1 MIYNVP
7 VDAFGPLGTRNGDLI
22 AICNIVEWMRKEKN
36 DPSIQFFLAPGV
48 LNKEDYIQKFFSFL
62 CEITDYFS
70 KTPGNQVLEFHNI
83 GVWDFRDIIGDH
95 VKIRNYYHTVE
106 DKVVIFPVYDAQ
118 YNVQRNWSM
127 EIMNDVLNEC
137 RVRYPDHK
145 RLICAKDSPPKG
157 LIDTTGFEVST
168 DFLNNIHH
176 IMTSRVFYGG
186 DTGVSHFASVLDNG
200 PELNYIY
207 SSRCLIHTLPF
218 YYLSERRGNLRTYW
232 LDFVGEA
239 RWKI

>member
-22 AICNIVEWMRKEKN
+22 AICNIIEWMRKEKN
-36 DPSIQFFLAPGV
+36 DSSIQFYLPHI
-48 LNKEDYIQKFFSFL
+48 LNKEDYIQRFYSFL
-62 CEITDYFS
+62 CNKTDYFS
-70 KTPGNQVLEFHNI
+70 KTKGEKVLEFSNI

-95 VKIRNYYHTVE
+95 VIIKNDHVKQK
-106 DKVVIFPVYDAQ
+106 KVVVFPVYDAQ
-118 YNVQRNWSM
+118 YNVQRNWST
-127 EIMNDVLNEC
+127 EVLNDILKEC
-137 RVRYPDHK
+137 REKYPDHQK
-145 RLICAKDSPPKG
+145 FICAKDIPPEG
-157 LIDTTGFEVST
+157 LFDYSGFKVST
-168 DFLNNIHH
+168 DFMANIGH
-176 IMTSRVFYGG
+176 IMDAEVFYGG

-218 YYLSERRGNLRTYW
+218 YYLSERKGNLKTYW
-232 LDFVGEA
+232 LDFVGNA

>member
-22 AICNIVEWMRKEKN
+22 AICNIIEWMRKEKN
-36 DPSIQFFLAPGV
+36 DPSIQFFLGPGV
-48 LNKEDYIQKFFSFL
+48 LNTEMYILKFHAFL
-62 CEITDYFS
+62 LQTTDYF
-70 KTPGNQVLEFHNI
+70 TIAPGKQTLEFHNI

-95 VKIRNYYHTVE
+95 VRITNTRTKE
-106 DKVVIFPVYDAQ
+106 DKVVVFPVYDAQ

-127 EIMNDVLNEC
+127 EIMNVVLDE
-137 RVRYPDHK
+137 VRTKYPNHRK
-145 RLICAKDSPPKG
+145 IICAKDIPPQG
-157 LIDTTGFEVST
+157 LFDYTGFEIST
-168 DFLNNIHH
+168 DFLENIEH
-176 IMTSRVFYGG
+176 IMESSVFYGG
-186 DTGVSHFASVLDNG
+186 DTGVSHFASALDKG

-218 YYLSERRGNLRTYW
+218 HFLSERKGNLRTYW
-232 LDFVGEA
+232 MDFVGEA